1 MERSNVMSKINQ
13 SLAKLE
19 ETAKPTLRAQE
30 EEEEAEDEEEEASR
44 EAAAA
49 KRRETGQARI
59 AAAEERL
66 RWIETSLYEATV

>member
-13 SLAKLE
+13 GLAKLE
-19 ETAKPTLRAQE
+19 ETAKPTLCAQE
-30 EEEEAEDEEEEASR
+30 GEEEEEEEASR

>member
-1 MERSNVMSKINQ
+1 MSKINQ

-19 ETAKPTLRAQE
+19 ETAKPTLRTQE
-30 EEEEAEDEEEEASR
+30 EEEEEEEASR

-49 KRRETGQARI
+49 KRRKTGQARI

>member
-30 EEEEAEDEEEEASR
+30 EEEEEEEASR

>member
-30 EEEEAEDEEEEASR
+30 EEEEEEEEEEASR